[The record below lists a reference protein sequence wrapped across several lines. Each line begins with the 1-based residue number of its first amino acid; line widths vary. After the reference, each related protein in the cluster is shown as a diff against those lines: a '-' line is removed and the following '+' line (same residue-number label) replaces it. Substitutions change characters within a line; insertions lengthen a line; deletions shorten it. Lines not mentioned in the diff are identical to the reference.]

1 MGELCLWVTEN
12 GGQLSAEHPLYLTVE
27 PGLPSLNGDPVLL
40 RVMLMNVLSNAFKY
54 SEVGATVSFSVH
66 QQEGQCRF
74 VIEDEGPGIPLEEQT
89 LVFEKYRR
97 GRTAEGKPGAGL
109 GLALVKR
116 IVDLHGGA
124 VQLQAVQPQG
134 TRFVIDIPLNVTPVA

>member
-1 MGELCLWVTEN
+1 M
-12 GGQLSAEHPLYLTVE
+12 
-27 PGLPSLNGDPVLL
+27 
-40 RVMLMNVLSNAFKY
+40 
-54 SEVGATVSFSVH
+54 SFGVH
-66 QQEGQCRF
+66 QEGAQCRF
-74 VIEDEGPGIPLEEQT
+74 VIEDEGPGIPPEEQK

-124 VQLQAVQPQG
+124 VQLQALRPKG
-134 TRFVIDIPLNVTPVA
+134 MRFVIDIPLTVTPVA